1 MQPLENPAA
10 ESELRSVSAANE
22 LDRQLRRAERELR
35 KLACGVS
42 ARVVL
47 RSGIDEEG
55 AGDWQQSLCFGKLY
69 GEWRMYL
76 EAGLVEHSETNT
88 RAEVFSADLETRVL
102 VAKRVPALVEAL
114 RTQELQRDR
123 PLLDSTAR
131 ELGKFIDQLSAR
143 LH

>member
-1 MQPLENPAA
+1 MEALEDRAA
-10 ESELRSVSAANE
+10 EAELRSASAANE

-55 AGDWQQSLCFGKLY
+55 AGDWQQSLCFGTLY

-76 EAGLVEHSETNT
+76 EEGLVEHPETNT
-88 RAEVFSADLETRVL
+88 RADMFAAELETRIL
-102 VAKRVPALVEAL
+102 AAKRVPALFEAL
-114 RTQELQRDR
+114 RTQELQR
-123 PLLDSTAR
+123 PLLDATAR
-131 ELGKFIDQLSAR
+131 ELGKFLDQLTAR